1 MRFKKLIAAMLT
13 VAVGCGIGITVPAVT
28 SAETIDNEIVVYSLD
43 STDYDYTALTSSA
56 STDAAGTAYGTV
68 NGLSGYSTWINATKT
83 AVNYT
88 YTDVNNTAHDYTF
101 THAWQGGG
109 GNNSK
114 QRNLYFTPK
123 SAGKVTVVFDGNG
136 GANRVMYIE
145 QNGDKKEEKTVAN
158 GISTLSM
165 TFSNTTQ
172 PIYIYGGGS
181 NKNIYAIIVEYY
193 EKTSAAKIPAFPG
206 AEGGGK
212 YTTGARGADDITVY
226 HVTNLNDS
234 GTGSLRDAVSKPG
247 RIIVF
252 DVGGVIELRSTLN
265 IKSNNITILG
275 QTAPG
280 DGITLVNFDA
290 KLPDHT
296 ENQIIRYLRI
306 RPTDVKGLEMDGLG
320 GRWVHNIIL
329 DHCSLS
335 WSCDEL
341 LTVYAGSLESNTD
354 ASSNISVQY
363 CLASESMRMS
373 NHIKGAHGYGG
384 IIGGTDATY
393 HHNLFAHHDSRSP
406 RFDRNLK
413 NTDFVNNVIYD
424 WGNTNS
430 MYGAEPY
437 SYSKKAEFSTP
448 DYASNINI
456 RNNYM
461 KYGPATRPSLR
472 SRIFDASID
481 TVNYDGSPLKSNF
494 YINGNYVE
502 GNAAVTAD
510 NASALG
516 TDGASG
522 IYYKSGSTAP
532 NLLTQP
538 VSMNDLDIEM
548 QTAQEAYETVLAS
561 VGASLPKRDEID
573 ARIIADVKNG
583 TGRIINTD
591 EEVGSYL
598 GIQNSESRVFEIP
611 QEWKTAHNMGSAAET
626 DIAPSGYTWI
636 EEYVNDWTAAQNA
649 PSNPDITVT
658 SPAVATI
665 NSTYDKNNNKGFW
678 YVGDSSKRVHYEAD
692 ASAKTGTQITKMEL
706 WDGTEKIKT
715 YDGASSIDDYIALD
729 PGTHYLMCK
738 AFNNLGERTQ
748 SPLSIVYITGTATNG
763 IEIGTTPYEGK
774 GSVWKS
780 GDKTYI
786 AGSGLINN
794 KSDVCA
800 FDAYHAAGDFSFSC
814 KIEDI
819 PKYENSTQAG
829 IMFRETLDANSR
841 MIMVSDLWRKYG
853 ENIQIAK
860 RLTANANLAL
870 EYMKNSSGSAVS
882 NSSSYDSSQHALPE
896 YLKIERSGDTLTVSV
911 SNDGQD
917 WTNNERQPMTYN
929 ISGWNA
935 GGYVGLAVDSVN
947 GNAGDVS
954 QPPLAWFT
962 IASFSDIQTS
972 GLDDK
977 AEAAVAP
984 TAEPAPTADPNAT
997 PKPTATP
1004 TPVPTATPTATPTA
1018 SPSVTSEPT
1027 QTAAP
1032 TAVPEPTQTP
1042 EPGKTPCVKITAE
1055 YSNDGRLVSARV
1067 ENTYVEDAGEP
1078 VLTGTTRIYI
1088 WKNVEGMEPVEVSR

>member
-1 MRFKKLIAAMLT
+1 MRLKKLISAALAL
-13 VAVGCGIGITVPAVT
+13 AVMCGIGATVPITT
-28 SAETIDNEIVVYSLD
+28 SADTIENEIVVYSLD

-56 STDAAGTAYGTV
+56 STDAAGVLYPTV
-68 NGLSGYSTWINATKT
+68 NGLAGYSTWVNA
-83 AVNYT
+83 ARSASYT
-88 YTDVNNTAHDYTF
+88 YTDVNNTEHDYTF

-123 SAGKVTVVFDGNG
+123 SAGKVTVIFDGNDN
-136 GANRVMYIE
+136 ADRIMYIE
-145 QNGDKKEEKTVAN
+145 QNGDKKQEKTVAS

-193 EKTSAAKIPAFPG
+193 EKAVAAKIPAFPG

-212 YTTGARGADDITVY
+212 YTTGARGADDISVY

-234 GTGSLRDAVSKPG
+234 GPGSLRDAVSKSG

-481 TVNYDGSPLKSNF
+481 TVSYNGSPLKSNF

-522 IYYKSGSTAP
+522 IYYKSGTTAP
-532 NLLTQP
+532 NLLTEP

-548 QTAQEAYETVLAS
+548 QTAQGAYETVLNS

-573 ARIIADVKNG
+573 ARIVADVKNG

-598 GIQNSESRVFEIP
+598 GIQNSESRVFTIP
-611 QEWKTAHNMGSAAET
+611 QEWKNAHNMGSASET

-636 EEYVNDWTAAQNA
+636 EEYVNDWTAEQEATA
-649 PSNPDITVT
+649 PTNPDITVT
-658 SPAVATI
+658 SPAVAT
-665 NSTYDKNNNKGFW
+665 TEMTFDKHNNKGFW
-678 YVGDSSKRVHYEAD
+678 YVGDSSKRVRYEAV
-692 ASAKTGTQITKMEL
+692 ATAKTGTTITKMEL

-715 YDGASSIDDYIALD
+715 YDGESSIDDNIALT

-738 AFNNLGERTQ
+738 AYNNLGERTQ
-748 SPLSIVYITGTATNG
+748 SPLSIVYITGTATDG
-763 IEIGTTPYEGK
+763 IEIGATPYEGK
-774 GSVWKS
+774 SSVWKS

-800 FDAYHAAGDFSFSC
+800 FDACHANGDFSFSC

-829 IMFRETLDANSR
+829 IMFRESLDADSR

-860 RLTANANLAL
+860 RLTANGNLAL
-870 EYMKNSSGSAVS
+870 EYMKNSSNTTVA
-882 NSSSYDSSQHALPE
+882 NSSSYDSSQHALPK
-896 YLKIERSGDTLTVSV
+896 YLKIERSEGTLTVSV
-911 SNDGQD
+911 SDDGQD
-917 WTNNERQPMTYN
+917 WTNNERQPMTYDV
-929 ISGWNA
+929 SGWSA

-947 GNAGDVS
+947 GNAADVS

-962 IASFSDIQTS
+962 IAAFSDIQTS
-972 GLDDK
+972 GLDAK
-977 AEAAVAP
+977 AEVAAAP
-984 TAEPAPTADPNAT
+984 TAEPAPTPNPDATERPEITPIPTGT

-1004 TPVPTATPTATPTA
+1004 TTTPTTTPTASPTATPTA
-1018 SPSVTSEPT
+1018 EPDNT
-1027 QTAAP
+1027 
-1032 TAVPEPTQTP
+1032 
-1042 EPGKTPCVKITAE
+1042 KCVKITAE
-1055 YSNDGRLVSARV
+1055 YNADGSLKSVTIV
-1067 ENTYVEDAGEP
+1067 NTTVKDAGTP
-1078 VLTGTTRIYI
+1078 VLTGLNRVYI
-1088 WKNVEGMEPVEVSR
+1088 WKTLNGMEPVEVSE